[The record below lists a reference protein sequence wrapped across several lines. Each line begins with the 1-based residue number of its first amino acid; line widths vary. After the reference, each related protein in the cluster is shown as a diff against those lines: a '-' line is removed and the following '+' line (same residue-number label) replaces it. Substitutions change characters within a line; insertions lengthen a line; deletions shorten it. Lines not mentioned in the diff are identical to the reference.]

1 VPTTLFR
8 RPARAAQPS
17 VPAGEVLL
25 QPPPELTR
33 PDSGNV
39 WLTALPALSGLGSVA
54 YLFAA
59 PSNPI
64 TYVAGSFFLFS
75 SLAMV
80 GGSLLRA
87 RSSQRSD
94 TEHNRQDYLRYL
106 TRMREQVR
114 RTAAAQR
121 AAGDWAA
128 PAPDQL
134 WAVAASL
141 RRWERRPTDADFGWL
156 RIGVGPQFLATP
168 LVPGESG
175 PVEDLDPLCAL
186 ALRRF
191 IAGHST
197 VPDLPVQLSLRR
209 YAAIALSGDRDAARA
224 MARVLV
230 AQAATLHP
238 PTDLRVAVCTRDPE
252 APAWSWVK
260 WLPHAQHPSEVD
272 HVGPVR
278 LISPSLQV
286 LEEWLVD
293 ELAHRPGF
301 NRAAEPDPDLPHLL
315 VVLDGGLTTGA
326 ELLLDPDGLHA
337 ATVLDLDGRTA
348 ELVRGHGVELVLDG
362 PRLATRV
369 GNSLTPVGT
378 ADALPLPVA
387 GSLAQ
392 QLAEFRLDVTTA
404 QAEDLATVDQTLPG
418 LLGIADPGLLDLAA
432 LWAPRPLRDRLRAPI
447 GICADGTVLELD
459 IKESAQDGMGPHGL
473 VIGAT
478 GSGKSELL
486 RTLVLA
492 LAATHPPE
500 QLNLVLV
507 DFKGGATF
515 AGMASL
521 PHVAAVITNLQDDL
535 ALVDRMQE
543 ALSGEMNRRQEILR
557 AAGNLVSIRDY
568 DRARQRG
575 ADLPPLPSLFI
586 VVDEF
591 SELLSQKPDFADL
604 FAQIGRL
611 GRSLGL
617 HLLLASQRLD
627 EGRLRGLEANLSYR
641 VCLRTFTEQ
650 ESRTVLG
657 SPDAYQLPSAP
668 GHGYL
673 RADTANLRRFRA
685 AYVSGPYGEP
695 AQAGDP
701 ALAGALNVRPFV
713 AGYLPAPPA
722 AAGAASASPPAGSPA
737 GRAVNSAAEPAAGP
751 GPGAAEEGDEG
762 AGRPTVLSAM
772 IGQLAGRGTPA
783 HRVWLPPLV
792 EPDTLDMLLPE
803 LGVRPNRGFG
813 ASPALSPLRVPVG
826 VVDRPFHQRRDP
838 MWVDLAG
845 AGGHVAIVGGP
856 RSGKSTLLRT
866 LISALA
872 LRHTPAEVQCYALD
886 FSGTLFGLAGL
897 PHVGGVAGRQDP
909 EVARRI
915 VAEVTA
921 MIEDRER
928 RFRAVGVDTMA
939 DYRRLRE
946 QGTVA
951 DDPFGDVFLAVDG
964 WSVLRQD
971 FEDLETALIGL
982 AARALT
988 YGVHLLVTANRWLD
1002 LRFGLRDLIG
1012 TKLELKLGDAL
1023 DSEIDRKV
1031 QLAVPSDRPGRGVS
1045 VDKMQ
1050 YLAAVPRIDHRQGVD
1065 DLSAGIAGLV
1075 RAVADNWDGPVAPR
1089 VRLLP
1094 TLLEFAD
1101 LPIDAGEQGIV
1112 LGLEG
1117 LRLQP
1122 VRLDP
1127 RGDLGLVILGESEC
1141 GKTSTLRVV
1150 GRQVVERWAP
1160 RQAKVILFDYRR
1172 TMLDEFA
1179 GESLLGYA
1187 ATPDKAAELVAG
1199 LVEGFTKRLPGADIT
1214 PQQLRDRSWWTGPDV
1229 YVLVDDYELVAA
1241 GTNPLLPLLPFL
1253 SQARDIGVHPYVARR
1268 AGGAGRALLD
1278 PFLGALRELGFPAV
1292 VLSSP
1297 RDEAPLFG
1305 VRPGPRPPGRG
1316 TLVHRRYGTV
1326 PVQLARL
1333 DARYETG

>member
-8 RPARAAQPS
+8 RPARAPQPS
-17 VPAGEVLL
+17 VPEGETLL
-25 QPPPELTR
+25 QPPPELAR

-87 RSSQRSD
+87 RATQRSD
-94 TEHNRQDYLRYL
+94 SEHNRRDYLRYL
-106 TRMREQVR
+106 SRMREQIR

-121 AAGDWAA
+121 YAAEWGG
-128 PAPDQL
+128 PAPEQL
-134 WAVAASL
+134 WAVAASPRL
-141 RRWERRPTDADFGWL
+141 WERRPTDSDFGWL
-156 RIGVGPQFLATP
+156 RIGYGPQYLATP

-175 PVEDLDPLCAL
+175 PIEDLDPLCAL

-191 IAGHST
+191 IVGHSA
-197 VPDLPVQLSLRR
+197 VPDVPVRLSLRR
-209 YAAIALSGDRDAARA
+209 YAGIALGGDRDEARA
-224 MARVLV
+224 LARALV
-230 AQAATLHP
+230 AQATTFHP
-238 PTDLRVAVCTRDPE
+238 PTDLLVAICTREPE
-252 APAWSWVK
+252 APEWSWAK
-260 WLPHAQHPSEVD
+260 WLPHAQHRGEVD

-278 LISPSLQV
+278 LIHPSLAA
-286 LEEWLVD
+286 LEEWLED

-301 NRAAEPDPDLPHLL
+301 NRNADADPDLPHLL
-315 VVLDGGLTTGA
+315 VVLDGGHTTGA
-326 ELLLDPDGLHA
+326 ELLLDPDGLQA
-337 ATVLDLDGRTA
+337 VTVIDLDGRTA
-348 ELVRGHGVELVLDG
+348 DLVKAHGVELVLDER
-362 PRLATRV
+362 RLATRM
-369 GNSLTPVGT
+369 GNTLTPLGT
-378 ADALPLPVA
+378 PDALEVPVGA
-387 GSLAQ
+387 SLAQ
-392 QLAEFRLDVTTA
+392 QLSEFRLDVATA

-418 LLGIADPGLLDLAA
+418 LLGITDPGNLDLAS
-432 LWAPRPLRDRLRAPI
+432 LWAPRPLRDRLRARL

-492 LAATHPPE
+492 LTTTHPPE

-515 AGMASL
+515 AGMATM

-657 SPDAYQLPSAP
+657 VPDAYSLPTAP

-673 RADTANLRRFRA
+673 RAETANLRRFRA
-685 AYVSGPYGEP
+685 AYVSGPYGE
-695 AQAGDP
+695 QEQVGDQ
-701 ALAGALNVRPFV
+701 ALAGGLDVRPFL
-713 AGYLPAPPA
+713 AGYLADPDETAPP
-722 AAGAASASPPAGSPA
+722 
-737 GRAVNSAAEPAAGP
+737 RAP
-751 GPGAAEEGDEG
+751 GHGEDESEADAQE

-772 IGQLAGRGTPA
+772 VGQLEGHGLPA

-792 EPDTLDMLLPE
+792 EPDTLDLLMPD
-803 LGVRPNRGFG
+803 LRVHPGRGFG
-813 ASPALSPLRVPVG
+813 AGPGLLPPLRVPVG
-826 VVDRPFHQRRDP
+826 IVDRPFHQRRDP
-838 MWVDLAG
+838 MWVDLSG
-845 AGGHVAIVGGP
+845 SGGHAAIVGGP
-856 RSGKSTLLRT
+856 RSGKSTMLRT
-866 LISALA
+866 LLCALA
-872 LRHTPAEVQCYALD
+872 LRHTPAEVQFYALD
-886 FSGTLFGLAGL
+886 FSGTLFSLAGL
-897 PHVGGVAGRQDP
+897 PHMGGVAGRQDG

-915 VAEVTA
+915 VAEVGA
-921 MIEDRER
+921 IIEDRER
-928 RFRAVGVDTMA
+928 RFRELGVDTMA

-946 QGTVA
+946 AGEVGE
-951 DDPFGDVFLAVDG
+951 DPFGDVFLIVDG

-971 FEDLETALIGL
+971 YEDLEMSVLALVS
-982 AARALT
+982 RSLT
-988 YGVHLLVTANRWLD
+988 YGVHLVVTSNRWLE
-1002 LRFGLRDLIG
+1002 LRLGLRDLIG

-1023 DSEIDRKV
+1023 DSEIDRKA
-1031 QLAVPSDRPGRGVS
+1031 QLAVPGDRPGRGVS
-1045 VDKMQ
+1045 PDKMQ
-1050 YLAAVPRIDHRQGVD
+1050 YLAAVPRIDRRQRAD
-1065 DLSAGIAGLV
+1065 DLSAGVGGLV
-1075 RAVADNWDGPVAPR
+1075 RTVAAGWDGPAAPR

-1094 TLLEFAD
+1094 TMLEFAD
-1101 LPIDAGEQGIV
+1101 LPKDARETGIV
-1112 LGLEG
+1112 LGVEG
-1117 LRLQP
+1117 QRLQP
-1122 VRLDP
+1122 VVFDP
-1127 RGDLGLVILGESEC
+1127 RTDPGLVIVGDSEC
-1141 GKTSTLRVV
+1141 GKTSALRVV
-1150 GRQVVERWAP
+1150 GRQVVERWTP
-1160 RQAKVILFDYRR
+1160 KQAKVILFDYRR
-1172 TMLDEFA
+1172 TMLGEFE

-1187 ATPDKAAELVAG
+1187 ATATQAADLVAG
-1199 LVEGFTKRLPGADIT
+1199 LVEGFTKRLPGPDIT
-1214 PQQLRDRSWWTGPDV
+1214 PQQLRNRSWWTGPDV
-1229 YVLVDDYELVAA
+1229 YLLVDDYDLVAA
-1241 GTNPLLPLLPFL
+1241 GSNPLMPLLPFL
-1253 SQARDIGVHPYVARR
+1253 SQARDIGLYPYVARR
-1268 AGGAGRALLD
+1268 AGGAGRALMD
-1278 PFLGALRELGFPAV
+1278 QFLGAMRELGYPGV
-1292 VLSSP
+1292 VMSAP
-1297 RDEAPLFG
+1297 RDETPMFGIRPVPL
-1305 VRPGPRPPGRG
+1305 PPGRG
-1316 TLVHRRYGTV
+1316 TLAHRRLGTV

-1333 DARYETG
+1333 DGRHDAQ